1 MKNLVIASSIL
12 VISTVN
18 YSQNRGGNVAQLA
31 QTNVNINKSLSNVS
45 NVSNYNLNQ
54 SNTMNNGLSNIA
66 FASND
71 NVVSNR
77 RQEVTNQKVSRS
89 NPVRNVNNRQR
100 TIPEVTVNP
109 VSIQN
114 NGSRNLNVRSNNVNL
129 ELDNVYENE
138 QRNEDQSYVQS
149 INVSNDINVKND
161 DQIILPEEVA
171 NIDDVQ
177 VKFSPDL
184 NVNVDIS
191 IPKPTIVFDLKVKE
205 EKVKSEK
212 EIKTN
217 VTKVEGVAKVKSKLK
232 FKNRDSRKGHHY
244 YSQKVGLSLVVKNT
258 ISKLQYRFK
267 KTSKNKVV
275 CSVVCYKF

>member
-18 YSQNRGGNVAQLA
+18 YSQNKGGNVSQVA

-138 QRNEDQSYVQS
+138 QRNKDQ
-149 INVSNDINVKND
+149 
-161 DQIILPEEVA
+161 
-171 NIDDVQ
+171 
-177 VKFSPDL
+177 
-184 NVNVDIS
+184 
-191 IPKPTIVFDLKVKE
+191 
-205 EKVKSEK
+205 
-212 EIKTN
+212 
-217 VTKVEGVAKVKSKLK
+217 
-232 FKNRDSRKGHHY
+232 
-244 YSQKVGLSLVVKNT
+244 
-258 ISKLQYRFK
+258 
-267 KTSKNKVV
+267 
-275 CSVVCYKF
+275 